1 MTSHDPLVIAS
12 LKGSQVRIMH
22 FDKKT
27 NSIIAD
33 TPETDPVKMGYPE
46 ILTSDLFGLRSSLNP
61 TIQKYLDEKQELS
74 TKEKLSEK
82 ELERLSELNGILDD
96 FDITSVRDPCY
107 EQFAKEMKKR
117 EQEEKL
123 QKVSLTK
130 SEQEKRDQIASEII
144 KKIKSTGAK

>member
-1 MTSHDPLVIAS
+1 
-12 LKGSQVRIMH
+12 
-22 FDKKT
+22 
-27 NSIIAD
+27 
-33 TPETDPVKMGYPE
+33 MGYPE

-96 FDITSVRDPCY
+96 FDFTSVRDPFY
-107 EQFAKEMKKR
+107 EQFAKEMKKI

-123 QKVSLTK
+123 QKISLTK